1 MEPRNND
8 RYIEY
13 IHSYNYST
21 LQDLPHTRTHMSLRL
36 CSCLPSIFR
45 FPLTV
50 WTIEVLSPVQ
60 TTTSSVNNATNHAEA
75 WVRSRDRRDQ
85 SRVARPDAWSP
96 GRAASENTSRA
107 RHTNVYKTL
116 RAAAYVGYEVSK
128 WQTVVPSASVLNR
141 EQTQ

>member
-1 MEPRNND
+1 MEPRYND
-8 RYIEY
+8 RYIDY

-21 LQDLPHTRTHMSLRL
+21 LQDLSHTRTHMSLRL
-36 CSCLPSIFR
+36 CSCLPSTLG

-75 WVRSRDRRDQ
+75 WVRSRDCRGQ
-85 SRVARPDAWSP
+85 SCVARPNAWSP

-128 WQTVVPSASVLNR
+128 WQTASPSTSVL
-141 EQTQ
+141 